1 MVEGCDQIEFAG
13 ACCSLAY
20 LGTILHH
27 GLEAHFGHVKS
38 HSRACDGSKEE
49 RRGGG
54 RGEERK
60 SEVQRKKES
69 DGVSVCWGLCGG
81 EGDANGLS
89 CFWNVAAKKYT

>member
-49 RRGGG
+49 RRGGEEG
-54 RGEERK
+54 KREKVRFKERK
-60 SEVQRKKES
+60 KVME
-69 DGVSVCWGLCGG
+69 
-81 EGDANGLS
+81 
-89 CFWNVAAKKYT
+89 